1 MQPCTHSNQ
10 TKPGVSLMSDELSV
24 IILNPAL
31 AIFQIQNSDTFREF
45 GVVWENKVNLH
56 IFQELMLCFHIENT

>member
-1 MQPCTHSNQ
+1 
-10 TKPGVSLMSDELSV
+10 MSDELSV

-31 AIFQIQNSDTFREF
+31 AILQIQNSDTFREF